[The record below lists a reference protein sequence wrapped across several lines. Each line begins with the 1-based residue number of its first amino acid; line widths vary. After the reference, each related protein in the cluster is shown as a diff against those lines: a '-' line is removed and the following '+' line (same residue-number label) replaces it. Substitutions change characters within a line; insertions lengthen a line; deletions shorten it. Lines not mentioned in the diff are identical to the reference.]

1 MPIDNQQLVGK
12 FRKVLIPD
20 RNLKSE
26 ATLLYPY
33 LLEIQELEDISSIHD
48 WEIVLL
54 FILLYLKH
62 RLNNYVVQENDPKY
76 EKIIIP
82 NENIKSK
89 EIKSLPILLQS
100 LFPKK
105 EECTTILDYLLSKRF
120 IKLPGELKEC
130 LVNWALGLYPIQLI
144 HRVLLPTEVLTLQ
157 AHGNRIVT
165 LSYLDSISGD
175 VLIGNR
181 DAFEFVLHDISH
193 AHTFFYSYYDPKG
206 QITFFRFL
214 KNHIG
219 LLDPY
224 ALDKEFQK
232 KLDYLLSD
240 MNSHPEHL
248 KSYFWAILSESKK
261 RIRLKKNP
269 NN

>member
-1 MPIDNQQLVGK
+1 M
-12 FRKVLIPD
+12 
-20 RNLKSE
+20 
-26 ATLLYPY
+26 
-33 LLEIQELEDISSIHD
+33 
-48 WEIVLL
+48 
-54 FILLYLKH
+54 
-62 RLNNYVVQENDPKY
+62 
-76 EKIIIP
+76 
-82 NENIKSK
+82 
-89 EIKSLPILLQS
+89 
-100 LFPKK
+100 
-105 EECTTILDYLLSKRF
+105 
-120 IKLPGELKEC
+120 
-130 LVNWALGLYPIQLI
+130 YPIQLI
-144 HRVLLPTEVLTLQ
+144 HRVLLPTEVLNLQ

-175 VLIGNR
+175 VMIGNR

-219 LLDPY
+219 LLGPY
-224 ALDKEFQK
+224 VLDKEFQR

-248 KSYFWAILSESKK
+248 KSYFRAILSESKK

-269 NN
+269 NF

>member
-1 MPIDNQQLVGK
+1 MPIENQQLVGK

-20 RNLKSE
+20 RDLKSE

-33 LLEIQELEDISSIHD
+33 LLEIQALENNCSIQD

-54 FILLYLKH
+54 FILVYLKV
-62 RLNNYVVQENDPKY
+62 RLDNYVVQENDITFQ
-76 EKIIIP
+76 KIKL
-82 NENIKSK
+82 NKENINSK
-89 EIKSLPILLQS
+89 EINSLPLQLQS
-100 LFPKK
+100 LFQKK
-105 EECTTILDYLLSKRF
+105 DNCTTIFDYLLTKRF
-120 IKLPGELKEC
+120 IKLPGELKDC

-144 HRVLLPTEVLTLQ
+144 HRVLLPIEVLTLQ
-157 AHGNRIVT
+157 SHGDRIVT
-165 LSYLDSISGD
+165 LSYIDSISGD
-175 VLIGNR
+175 LMDGNR

-193 AHTFFYSYYDPKG
+193 AHTFFHSYYDPKG

-219 LLDPY
+219 LLHPY
-224 ALDKEFQK
+224 VLDKEFQK

-248 KSYFWAILSESKK
+248 KSYFRAILTESKK

-269 NN
+269 TF